1 MNKIASLK
9 PGDDGVLIEAL
20 INHVVSGK
28 TNGAH
33 RSTYLSMT
41 LQDDTGSIDA
51 KRFSCSNKR

>member
-51 KRFSCSNKR
+51 KLWK